1 MKNGK
6 TISEMAKLLNLEIS
20 TIRYYEKEKLIIPQR
35 NSRGERVYD
44 DEKIL
49 QLKYIIFLKK
59 MHLSIFEIR
68 DIIRYFDIGYTE
80 EVIYKIKGII
90 FEKQKNVDFQLENL
104 EKMKETLMKISKVL
118 EKSDSELIEKEVDQ
132 IILQEVDG

>member
-1 MKNGK
+1 
-6 TISEMAKLLNLEIS
+6 MAKLLNLEIS

>member
-1 MKNGK
+1 MENRK
-6 TISEMAKLLNLEIS
+6 TISEIAKLLNLEIS
-20 TIRYYEKEKLIIPQR
+20 TIRYYEKEKLIIPGR
-35 NSRGERVYD
+35 DSRGQRVYD
-44 DEKIL
+44 EEKIL

-68 DIIRYFDIGYTE
+68 DIIRYFDIGYTA
-80 EVIYKIKGII
+80 EVIYKIKDLI

-104 EKMKETLMKISKVL
+104 VKMKETLMKISEVL